1 MTRIKF
7 CGLTRDADVDLA
19 AELGIDAVGFV
30 LWPDSP
36 RGISV
41 DAAARLI
48 RRLPSSMTPVGVFV
62 RPTREEIDDAVE
74 VAGIRVAQL
83 HGVTDP
89 SPLSSESYEL
99 WIATSLNGSTSGL
112 AADMT
117 ILLDAQDDERHGGT
131 GRTIDWDAAR
141 QITST
146 RRVMLAGGL
155 TPDNVAEAIARAQPY
170 GVDVSSGIED
180 RPGLK
185 NEKLMR
191 EFVRAVRTR

>member
-7 CGLTRDADVDLA
+7 CGLTREADVDTA

-48 RRLPSSMTPVGVFV
+48 RRLPSSITPVGVFV

-89 SPLSSESYEL
+89 SPLRSESYEL
-99 WIATSLNGSTSGL
+99 WIATSLNGSPSDI
-112 AADMT
+112 AADMM
-117 ILLDAQDDERHGGT
+117 ILLDAQDGERHGGT

-141 QITST
+141 QIAST

-155 TPDNVAEAIARAQPY
+155 TPHNVAEAIERAQPY

-180 RPGLK
+180 QPGLK
-185 NEKLMR
+185 NATLMR
-191 EFVRAVRTR
+191 EFARAART